1 MNAFYLINLL
11 VYAAVDAM
19 ACLGLSQ
26 QFGVAGVTNFG
37 FIIFQAAGGY
47 AAAALSLPHD
57 SANGGF
63 QSYIGG
69 LNLPFPVPWIGAA
82 LVGGLIAI
90 PFTFLVGRRL
100 RGDFAAVGLLVTAVL
115 LNLLVTNYRPLLN
128 GDAGLS
134 LIPAPLHGDNVF
146 SVQSPG
152 YQWAFAVLAA
162 ALALAVYLFVRRIT
176 ESPYGRSLRA
186 MRDNDV
192 VADSLGKNLLWLRTV
207 MLVAGGAIAGL
218 SGGILVTYITTWSP
232 AAWGYAETVVLFAA
246 VIIGGA
252 GNHRGAVLGAI
263 LVPVG
268 FEEIT
273 RFIPTSNNLPPNL
286 IPSLQWVAIGLL
298 IVVFLWL
305 RPQGILPERKR
316 VIHLP
321 GSARAGGA
329 SAGSAP
335 RGRASAGLP
344 SDAVAETEGRS
355 RAPADGDRRRIYA
368 RYSPRPS
375 SPQASDGV
383 GSASPS
389 ARPAS
394 PRAADEGDSASPSAR
409 PASPRAA
416 DEGGSASPS
425 APASHGEGAASL
437 RSPRA
442 DVVIE
447 AVDVV
452 REFGGVRAVA
462 GVSFQVRRG
471 TLTGLIGPNGAG
483 KSTLLAMLA
492 GTLPVTSGKIL
503 YEGRDI
509 TGVPAF
515 RRARVGLV
523 RTFQLAS
530 EFKRLTVMENL
541 LSAVRGNRG
550 DTFRGS
556 LLGKRY
562 WGGDET
568 EAIARAEAILQRFG
582 LDQFANHY
590 AGELS
595 GGQRRLVEI
604 MRALMTEPAALLLDE
619 PMAGVHPNLARRIG
633 NELVALC
640 EEGMTILMVEHELA
654 IMDEFCD
661 PVVVM
666 AEGAVLAEGT
676 MEQLRMRS
684 EVVEAYLVG

>member
-47 AAAALSLPHD
+47 AAAVLALPHD

-69 LNLPFPVPWIGAA
+69 WNLPFPLPWIGAA
-82 LVGGLIAI
+82 VVGGLIAV

-134 LIPAPLHGDNVF
+134 LIPTPLRGDNVF
-146 SVQSPG
+146 SVQPVG
-152 YQWAFAVLAA
+152 YQWLFTVAAVVLAA
-162 ALALAVYLFVRRIT
+162 AVYLFVRRIT
-176 ESPYGRSLRA
+176 ASPYGRSLRA
-186 MRDNDV
+186 MRDNDM
-192 VADSLGKNLLWLRTV
+192 VADSLGKNLLSLRTA
-207 MLVAGGAIAGL
+207 MLVTGGAIAGL

-252 GNHRGAVLGAI
+252 GNHLGAILGAI

-298 IVVFLWL
+298 IVVFLWV

-316 VIHLP
+316 VIRLP
-321 GSARAGGA
+321 AGSVPAARAGA
-329 SAGSAP
+329 VPPPRPPDAQVPAGRPPDARVPAARTVDAGGPAP
-335 RGRASAGLP
+335 Q
-344 SDAVAETEGRS
+344 TEEQR
-355 RAPADGDRRRIYA
+355 RAPTEA
-368 RYSPRPS
+368 R
-375 SPQASDGV
+375 
-383 GSASPS
+383 
-389 ARPAS
+389 
-394 PRAADEGDSASPSAR
+394 
-409 PASPRAA
+409 
-416 DEGGSASPS
+416 
-425 APASHGEGAASL
+425 
-437 RSPRA
+437 
-442 DVVIE
+442 DVMLE
-447 AVDVV
+447 TLDVA

-462 GVSFQVRRG
+462 GVSIQVRKGR
-471 TLTGLIGPNGAG
+471 LTGLIGPNGAG

-492 GTLPVTSGKIL
+492 GTLPVTSGQII
-503 YEGRDI
+503 YQGQDI
-509 TGVPAF
+509 TGTPAF
-515 RRARVGLV
+515 RRARLGLV

-541 LSAVRGNRG
+541 LSGVPGNRG

-562 WGGDET
+562 WQADET
-568 EAIARAEAILQRFG
+568 AAIARAEALLERFG
-582 LDQFANHY
+582 LEQFANHY
-590 AGELS
+590 AGDLS

-604 MRALMTEPAALLLDE
+604 MRALMAEPATLLLDE

-676 MEQLRMRS
+676 MEQLRGRS

>member
-1 MNAFYLINLL
+1 
-11 VYAAVDAM
+11 
-19 ACLGLSQ
+19 
-26 QFGVAGVTNFG
+26 
-37 FIIFQAAGGY
+37 
-47 AAAALSLPHD
+47 
-57 SANGGF
+57 
-63 QSYIGG
+63 
-69 LNLPFPVPWIGAA
+69 
-82 LVGGLIAI
+82 
-90 PFTFLVGRRL
+90 
-100 RGDFAAVGLLVTAVL
+100 
-115 LNLLVTNYRPLLN
+115 
-128 GDAGLS
+128 
-134 LIPAPLHGDNVF
+134 
-146 SVQSPG
+146 
-152 YQWAFAVLAA
+152 
-162 ALALAVYLFVRRIT
+162 
-176 ESPYGRSLRA
+176 
-186 MRDNDV
+186 V
-192 VADSLGKNLLWLRTV
+192 VADSLGKNLLGLRTV
-207 MLVAGGAIAGL
+207 MLVTGGAIAGL

-252 GNHRGAVLGAI
+252 GNHLGAILGAI

-298 IVVFLWL
+298 IVIFLWV

-316 VIHLP
+316 VIRLP
-321 GSARAGGA
+321 GSAGSGSAGSVGSATVGGA
-329 SAGSAP
+329 SAGL
-335 RGRASAGLP
+335 R
-344 SDAVAETEGRS
+344 SDASAETEGHS
-355 RAPADGDRRRIYA
+355 RRPADGDRGRIYA
-368 RYSPRPS
+368 RYSPRPP
-375 SPQASDGV
+375 SPRAPEQE

-389 ARPAS
+389 
-394 PRAADEGDSASPSAR
+394 PS
-409 PASPRAA
+409 
-416 DEGGSASPS
+416 
-425 APASHGEGAASL
+425 ASL
-437 RSPRA
+437 RSPAPQASSSDSASLRSPGGQA
-442 DVVIE
+442 SEVVLE
-447 AVDVV
+447 TVDVV

-492 GTLPVTSGKIL
+492 GTLGVTSGKII
-503 YEGRDI
+503 YEGRDV
-509 TGVPAF
+509 TGMAAY
-515 RRARVGLV
+515 RRARLGLV

-550 DTFRGS
+550 DTLRGS

-562 WGGDET
+562 WGADEAA
-568 EAIARAEAILQRFG
+568 AIARAQAILQRFG
-582 LDQFANHY
+582 LEQFANHY

-604 MRALMTEPAALLLDE
+604 MRALMTEPTALLLDE

-676 MEQLRMRS
+676 MEQLRRRS